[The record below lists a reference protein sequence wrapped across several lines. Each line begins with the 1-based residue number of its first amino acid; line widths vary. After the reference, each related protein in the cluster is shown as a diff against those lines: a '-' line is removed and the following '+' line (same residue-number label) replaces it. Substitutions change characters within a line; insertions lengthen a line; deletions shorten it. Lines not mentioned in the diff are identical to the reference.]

1 MITEITTHEN
11 DAIDR
16 LITQYSDSTNLQQLI
31 KVYTTQIQE
40 IETVFFDLLNSRTI
54 NNSSG
59 QQLDNIGTLIDQDR
73 LGYDDT
79 TYLGLI
85 YNKIS
90 QINSEGTIENL
101 ISIFN
106 ILMNADKIS
115 LSEPSTAHVNLYAIN
130 SSPLISNNDIN
141 IAISNS
147 KPTGVSVDLINVQSD
162 YFGFQNDS
170 EALGFSSLTDATQGG
185 YLSDLFT
192 NN

>member
-106 ILMNADKIS
+106 ILMNADKIT

>member
-11 DAIDR
+11 DALNR
-16 LITQYSDSTNLQQLI
+16 LITQYSDSTNLQELI
-31 KVYTTQIQE
+31 KVYTSQIQE
-40 IETVFFDLLNSRTI
+40 LETVFFDLLNNRTI

-59 QQLDNIGTLIDQDR
+59 QQLDNVGTLIDQDR

-101 ISIFN
+101 LSIFN
-106 ILMNADKIS
+106 ILMNADKIN
-115 LSEPSTAHVNLYAIN
+115 LSEPSVAHINMHAIN
-130 SSPLISNNDIN
+130 SSPLISNDDII
-141 IAISNS
+141 IAINNS
-147 KPTGVSVDLINVQSD
+147 KPTGISVDLINVQTD

-170 EALGFSSLTDATQGG
+170 QALGFSSLSDATQGG
-185 YLSDLFT
+185 YLSDLFGF
-192 NN
+192 N